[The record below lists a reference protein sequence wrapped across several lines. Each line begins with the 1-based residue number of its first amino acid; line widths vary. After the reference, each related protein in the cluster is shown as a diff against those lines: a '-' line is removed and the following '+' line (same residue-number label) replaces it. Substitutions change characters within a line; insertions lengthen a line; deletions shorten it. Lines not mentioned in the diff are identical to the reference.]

1 MKIKQLVC
9 LLALT
14 TPAIAN
20 ADTLSVAVGGGVWNA
35 APHGGFNKTKD
46 PAEVSVKN
54 DLFWDTETQGYFF
67 ATFEHFVPLIP
78 NVKLAYTKT
87 DQSGEGNASFVF
99 DGTSYSGNVKNDVSV
114 KSIDLIAY
122 YELLDNIVS
131 VDLGVDVRNVK
142 ADYHISQTSPTTQ
155 SSSDSFNQTFP
166 MLYVLV
172 GASPWPGLIISGEA
186 SYVTYS
192 GSNVSDL
199 TAKVAYTTDYF
210 VGFEAGYR
218 KQNYNFDD
226 VSNTDSNISFDGLF
240 AGAYAKF

>member
-1 MKIKQLVC
+1 MKIKQLIC

-14 TPAIAN
+14 TPVIAN
-20 ADTLSVAVGGGVWNA
+20 ADALSIVVGGGAWNA
-35 APHGGFNKTKD
+35 TPHGGFNKTND
-46 PAEVSVKN
+46 PSEVSVKN

-67 ATFEHFVPLIP
+67 ATFEHFVPLVP

-87 DQSGEGNASFVF
+87 DQSGQGDANFVF
-99 DGTSYSGNVKNDVSV
+99 DGTSYSDNVTNDVSV
-114 KSIDLIAY
+114 EVIDLIAY

-131 VDLGVDVRNVK
+131 IDLGVDIRNIN
-142 ADYHISQTSPTTQ
+142 ADTKINQTGTTIQ
-155 SSSDSFNQTFP
+155 SSDSFNETFP

-172 GASPWPGLIISGEA
+172 GASPWPGLIFSGEV

-226 VSNTDSNISFDGLF
+226 VSNTDSNISFDGVF
-240 AGAYAKF
+240 AGAYMKF

>member
-1 MKIKQLVC
+1 
-9 LLALT
+9 
-14 TPAIAN
+14 
-20 ADTLSVAVGGGVWNA
+20 
-35 APHGGFNKTKD
+35 
-46 PAEVSVKN
+46 VSVKN

-67 ATFEHFVPLIP
+67 ASFEHFIPLVP

-87 DQSGEGNASFVF
+87 DQSGEGQATFTF
-99 DGTSYSGNVKNDVSV
+99 DGIAYSGNVKNDVSV
-114 KSIDLIAY
+114 EIIDLIAY

-131 VDLGVDVRNVK
+131 IDLGIDVRNIN
-142 ADYHISQTSPTTQ
+142 ADSRISQTGTTFQ
-155 SSSDSFNQTFP
+155 SSDSFNETFP

-172 GASPWPGLIISGEA
+172 GASPWPGLIFSGEV

-192 GSNVSDL
+192 GSDVSDL

-226 VSNTDSNISFDGLF
+226 ISNTDSNLSFDGVF
-240 AGAYAKF
+240 AGAYVKF